1 MVIRMESKLSL
12 INRSMGAEVRAE
24 MAAQGLTAKQVA
36 DRSGISMGQVNRIV
50 SKNPDFVR
58 DINVT
63 QISEIAH
70 ALGTTPHRLVER
82 AVERAGGIEAI
93 WADRENMRR
102 AAVSVAPGT
111 NDELAERRR
120 KQAEAAAMSVE
131 ELENVPGAATRDAEL
146 DSDEPDLP

>member
-1 MVIRMESKLSL
+1 MESKLSAM
-12 INRSMGAEVRAE
+12 NRAMRAE
-24 MAAQGLTAKQVA
+24 IRAEAAAQGVDLKRLGALT
-36 DRSGISMGQVNRIV
+36 GIGTHMARIT
-50 SKNPDFVR
+50 SDNDSYLR

-63 QISEIAH
+63 QVAEIAH
-70 ALGTTPHRLVER
+70 ALGVAPDELVAR
-82 AVERAGGIEAI
+82 AVKRAGGIEAV
-93 WADRENMRR
+93 WADREQMR
-102 AAVSVAPGT
+102 AAMSAVPAT